1 MIGWIILA
9 VVVIVVIWVVALY
22 NRLVRL
28 KFRVRQAWSDVD
40 VQLKRRY
47 NLIPNL
53 VETVK
58 GYAAHERETFTQV
71 TEARAKAM
79 QVTAPGRAKG
89 EAENALQ
96 ATLKSLFAVSERYP
110 TLKANENFL
119 DLQANLSKL
128 EEEIQL
134 SRRYYNAVV
143 RDFNTLTEVFPSNL
157 IANTFR
163 FQQFEYFLLPSETE
177 GEIRETPRV
186 KFR

>member
-1 MIGWIILA
+1 MIGWIILLVVII
-9 VVVIVVIWVVALY
+9 VVVWVVVLY

-58 GYAAHERETFTQV
+58 GYAAHEQETFTQV

-79 QVTAPGRAKG
+79 QVTAPGQTKG

-96 ATLKSLFAVSERYP
+96 ATLKSLFAVAESYP
-110 TLKANENFL
+110 ALRANENFL
-119 DLQANLSKL
+119 GLQTNLSKL

-143 RDFNTLTEVFPSNL
+143 RDFNTRTEVFPSNL
-157 IANTFR
+157 IANAFR
-163 FQQFEYFLLPSETE
+163 FQQFDYFLLPSETE
-177 GEIRETPRV
+177 AEIRETPRV

>member
-1 MIGWIILA
+1 MIGWIALA
-9 VVVIVVIWVVALY
+9 IVVIVVIWIVVLY

-58 GYAAHERETFTQV
+58 GYAAHEQETFNQV
-71 TEARAKAM
+71 TQARAQAI
-79 QVTAPGRAKG
+79 QVTSPGQAKA

-96 ATLKSLFAVSERYP
+96 ATLKSLFAVSENYP
-110 TLKANENFL
+110 ALRANENFL
-119 DLQANLSKL
+119 DLQANLSRL

-143 RDFNTLTEVFPSNL
+143 RDFNTRTEIFPSSL
-157 IANTFR
+157 IANAFG
-163 FQQFEYFLLPSETE
+163 FSQFDYFLLPSESAR
-177 GEIRETPRV
+177 EIREAPRV
-186 KFR
+186 KF

>member
-1 MIGWIILA
+1 MVGWIVLA
-9 VVVIVVIWVVALY
+9 VVIIVVVWVVLLY

-40 VQLKRRY
+40 VQLRRRY
-47 NLIPNL
+47 DLIPNL

-58 GYAAHERETFTQV
+58 GYAAHEQETFTRV
-71 TEARAKAM
+71 TEARTKAM
-79 QVTAPGRAKG
+79 QVAAPGRAKG

-110 TLKANENFL
+110 ALRANENFQ

-128 EEEIQL
+128 EEELQL

-143 RDFNTLTEVFPSNL
+143 RDFNTLTEVFPSNV
-157 IANTFR
+157 IANAFHFR
-163 FQQFEYFLLPSETE
+163 QFDYFLLPSEAE
-177 GEIRETPRV
+177 AEIREAPRV
-186 KFR
+186 KF

>member
-1 MIGWIILA
+1 MVGWIVLA
-9 VVVIVVIWVVALY
+9 VVIVVVVWVVALY
-22 NRLVRL
+22 NRLVRM

-58 GYAAHERETFTQV
+58 GYAAHEQETFTQV
-71 TEARAKAM
+71 TEARARAM
-79 QVTAPGRAKG
+79 QVTAPGQAKG
-89 EAENALQ
+89 QAENALQ

-110 TLKANENFL
+110 ALKANENFL
-119 DLQANLSKL
+119 GLQASLSKL

-143 RDFNTLTEVFPSNL
+143 RDFNTYTEVFPSNL
-157 IANTFR
+157 IANAFHFR
-163 FQQFEYFLLPSETE
+163 QFDYFLLPSETE
-177 GEIRETPRV
+177 AEIREVPGV
-186 KFR
+186 KF

>member
-1 MIGWIILA
+1 
-9 VVVIVVIWVVALY
+9 
-22 NRLVRL
+22 
-28 KFRVRQAWSDVD
+28 
-40 VQLKRRY
+40 
-47 NLIPNL
+47 
-53 VETVK
+53 
-58 GYAAHERETFTQV
+58 
-71 TEARAKAM
+71 
-79 QVTAPGRAKG
+79 
-89 EAENALQ
+89 
-96 ATLKSLFAVSERYP
+96 LKSLFANSERYP
-110 TLKANENFL
+110 TLRANENFL